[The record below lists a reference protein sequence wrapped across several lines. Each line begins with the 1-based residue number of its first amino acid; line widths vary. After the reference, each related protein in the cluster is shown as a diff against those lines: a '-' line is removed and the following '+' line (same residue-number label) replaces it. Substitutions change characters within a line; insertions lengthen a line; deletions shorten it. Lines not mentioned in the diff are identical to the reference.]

1 MGFCQP
7 SIPGC
12 EINTLRLNFTACC
25 PLHTVLQAAESPHV
39 HTHTQCFCL
48 HIGRKICK
56 AGLAISYIFDCVIY
70 NPYIY
75 IYTVWD
81 ASINA
86 NKDHPHSVMN
96 ENRNTHTVT
105 MLKYHRNN
113 NPTTAVND
121 VAVCYR
127 CFPIKFSSGALGG
140 EDSYYVPAT
149 CDSLSQHWYI
159 DRNIIYTPVI
169 PR

>member
-1 MGFCQP
+1 MQTK
-7 SIPGC
+7 I
-12 EINTLRLNFTACC
+12 
-25 PLHTVLQAAESPHV
+25 
-39 HTHTQCFCL
+39 THIVSCMKKET
-48 HIGRKICK
+48 HI
-56 AGLAISYIFDCVIY
+56 L
-70 NPYIY
+70 
-75 IYTVWD
+75 
-81 ASINA
+81 
-86 NKDHPHSVMN
+86 
-96 ENRNTHTVT
+96 TVT

-159 DRNIIYTPVI
+159 DRNIIYTPII
-169 PR
+169 PH